1 MEEEDILIIQQILED
16 LNEAEEEQERPV
28 RRFYNREDAFEISDI
43 QFIKLFRLNKPT
55 TREVINI
62 ASEYINEP
70 SRKSATSVTLKVL
83 IALHFYGHGTYQTG
97 VGKTIFTA
105 VSQSTVSRA
114 ITEVTNALNEVM
126 AGFIHFPQN
135 FNELRELRHRFFR
148 QHQFPGVVG
157 CVDGTHV
164 AIVRPAE
171 NEHIYVNRKQYHS
184 LNVQLVCDEKLQIL
198 HVNAKFPGSC
208 HDSHVWRESN
218 ISTIMETIYRNGIEI
233 FFLLGDS
240 GYPLRPWLLTPL
252 DNPLPNS
259 PEERCNNR
267 LMSIRSLIERCNGLL
282 KNRFRCLLKHRV
294 LHYQPDIA
302 GKIVNACVVLHNMC
316 INNDVPEVD
325 MEENNV
331 DYGIGVNGR
340 NEFNVNNT
348 DLVAARQLLQTIAD
362 THFQ

>member
-105 VSQSTVSRA
+105 V
-114 ITEVTNALNEVM
+114 
-126 AGFIHFPQN
+126 
-135 FNELRELRHRFFR
+135 
-148 QHQFPGVVG
+148 
-157 CVDGTHV
+157 
-164 AIVRPAE
+164 
-171 NEHIYVNRKQYHS
+171 
-184 LNVQLVCDEKLQIL
+184 CDEKLQIL

-218 ISTIMETIYRNGIEI
+218 ISTIMETIYRNGNEI

-340 NEFNVNNT
+340 NEFNVNNI

>member
-105 VSQSTVSRA
+105 
-114 ITEVTNALNEVM
+114 
-126 AGFIHFPQN
+126 
-135 FNELRELRHRFFR
+135 
-148 QHQFPGVVG
+148 
-157 CVDGTHV
+157 
-164 AIVRPAE
+164 
-171 NEHIYVNRKQYHS
+171 
-184 LNVQLVCDEKLQIL
+184 
-198 HVNAKFPGSC
+198 
-208 HDSHVWRESN
+208 
-218 ISTIMETIYRNGIEI
+218 
-233 FFLLGDS
+233 
-240 GYPLRPWLLTPL
+240 
-252 DNPLPNS
+252 
-259 PEERCNNR
+259 
-267 LMSIRSLIERCNGLL
+267 
-282 KNRFRCLLKHRV
+282 HRV

>member
-198 HVNAKFPGSC
+198 HVNAKFPGKI
-208 HDSHVWRESN
+208 VNFIYLFRK
-218 ISTIMETIYRNGIEI
+218 IKYTIT
-233 FFLLGDS
+233 

>member
-135 FNELRELRHRFFR
+135 FNELRELRHRK
-148 QHQFPGVVG
+148 
-157 CVDGTHV
+157 
-164 AIVRPAE
+164 IK
-171 NEHIYVNRKQYHS
+171 Y
-184 LNVQLVCDEKLQIL
+184 
-198 HVNAKFPGSC
+198 
-208 HDSHVWRESN
+208 
-218 ISTIMETIYRNGIEI
+218 TIT
-233 FFLLGDS
+233 